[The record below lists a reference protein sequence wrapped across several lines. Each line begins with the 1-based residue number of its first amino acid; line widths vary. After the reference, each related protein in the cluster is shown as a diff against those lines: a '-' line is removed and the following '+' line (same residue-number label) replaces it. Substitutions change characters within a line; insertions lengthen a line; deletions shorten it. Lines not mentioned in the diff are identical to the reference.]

1 MSSISYAQLD
11 SDDVCTNVVEYGQA
25 LDNVPTNYIVISTF
39 DEKLVGRTWNGSA
52 WVAIAALT
60 DAENAREW
68 RNRQLM
74 VTDNIVPLTD
84 HPDHTATM
92 AYRTALRAWPSTS
105 DFPGT
110 QPKLGE

>member
-39 DEKLVGRTWNGSA
+39 DERLVGRTWNGSA
-52 WVAIAALT
+52 WSEAA
-60 DAENAREW
+60 AEPTVEELAREW
-68 RNRQLM
+68 RNMALLSS
-74 VTDNIVPLTD
+74 DFIVPLTD

-92 AYRTALRAWPSTS
+92 AYRTALRGWPSTS
-105 DFPGT
+105 DFPAT
-110 QPKLGE
+110 RPTL

>member
-1 MSSISYAQLD
+1 MSSIFFAILNGDNICEAVVGYEKALESVPSNYLSVDEND
-11 SDDVCTNVVEYGQA
+11 SS
-25 LDNVPTNYIVISTF
+25 L
-39 DEKLVGRTWNGSA
+39 LGRTWNGSA

-74 VTDNIVPLTD
+74 ATDSIVPLTD